1 MSTKDPEVEA
11 FFDRAG
17 AWQAELR
24 KLRSILLACG
34 LDEALRWGKP
44 CYRLEG
50 RNLAILQP
58 FKEHCALMFFRG
70 ERLEDTHGLLRRPGK
85 DSRTAR
91 RLEFTSSRGIVKSV
105 VEGYVRQAIAVERS
119 GGSPPPG
126 PTPEPQLPAELARIL
141 AGNRELAQAFRALTP
156 GRRRGYLLHFSK
168 AKQAATRVARIE
180 RCAPQILAG
189 QGLHDR

>member
-1 MSTKDPEVEA
+1 MSTEDPKVEA

-34 LDEALRWGKP
+34 LDESQRWSKP

-58 FKEHCALMFFRG
+58 FKQHCALMFFRG
-70 ERLEDTHGLLRRPGK
+70 DRLEDTHGLLRRPGK

-91 RLEFTSSRGIVKSV
+91 RLEFTSSRGIVKSI
-105 VEGYVRQAIAVERS
+105 VEDYVRQAIAVERS

-126 PTPEPQLPAELARIL
+126 PTPEPELPAELARIL
-141 AGNRELAQAFRALTP
+141 AGDRALARAFRALTP
-156 GRRRGYLLHFSK
+156 GRRRGYLLHFAK
-168 AKQAATRVARIE
+168 AKQSATRVARIE
-180 RCAPQILAG
+180 RCAPGILAG
-189 QGLHDR
+189 KGLHDR

>member
-44 CYRLEG
+44 CYRLAG

-58 FKEHCALMFFRG
+58 FKQHCALMFFRG
-70 ERLEDTHGLLRRPGK
+70 DRLEDTHGLLRRPGK
-85 DSRTAR
+85 ASRTAR
-91 RLEFTSSRGIVKSV
+91 RLQFTSSREIVKSV
-105 VEGYVRQAIAVERS
+105 VEDYVRQAIAVERS

-126 PTPEPQLPAELARIL
+126 PAPEPELPAELARNQSE
-141 AGNRELAQAFRALTP
+141 NRALAQAFRALTP
-156 GRRRGYLLHFSK
+156 GRRRGYLLHFEQ
-168 AKQAATRVARIE
+168 AKQPGTRVARIE
-180 RCAPQILAG
+180 RCAARILAG
-189 QGLHDR
+189 KGLHDR